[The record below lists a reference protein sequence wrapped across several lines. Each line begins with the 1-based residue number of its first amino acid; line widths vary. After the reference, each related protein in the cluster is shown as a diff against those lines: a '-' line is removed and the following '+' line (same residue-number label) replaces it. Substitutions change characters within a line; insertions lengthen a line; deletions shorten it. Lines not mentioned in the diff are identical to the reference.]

1 MGTMNKRI
9 SGLLILLAGYIVA
22 IGASVGLYFGLAQAG
37 LDLFLNLLICDVAAT
52 IIIWLFGVL
61 FKTASFYDPYWSVQT
76 FVMVLAILISSGNW
90 NAGTIL
96 FLVALA
102 YYTVR
107 LTGNFIRTFHSL
119 RYVDWRYEMLREKSG
134 KLFQIVNLM
143 GICMFPTLIVYL
155 ASIPAL
161 YVALGNFSWWQIIGF
176 VVMVGAVTLELI
188 SDKQMTRF
196 VKTRTDRSQVINVG
210 LWRFSR
216 HPNYLGEISFWFGV
230 YFFFLAEFKELWYWG
245 AGAIAILLMFLFISI
260 PMEEKRM
267 ATYKPGLAA
276 YKKRAN
282 ALLLLPER
290 KPKEPVSEE

>member
-188 SDKQMTRF
+188 QRQTDDQVREDA
-196 VKTRTDRSQVINVG
+196 DRSQPSHQRRP
-210 LWRFSR
+210 LAFFPPPELSR
-216 HPNYLGEISFWFGV
+216 
-230 YFFFLAEFKELWYWG
+230 
-245 AGAIAILLMFLFISI
+245 
-260 PMEEKRM
+260 RD
-267 ATYKPGLAA
+267 
-276 YKKRAN
+276 
-282 ALLLLPER
+282 LLLVRRLFLLPRRVRRTLVLGRRGDCHSIDVPFHFHSDGREAHG
-290 KPKEPVSEE
+290 SL